1 LKIDGIVLLTE
12 SLMDEMHDEPND
24 YWRFTKFGL
33 RYLFENVGFKI
44 IVINQRGGF
53 FRLKPKIISAI

>member
-1 LKIDGIVLLTE
+1 
-12 SLMDEMHDEPND
+12 MDEMHDEPND